1 MGSSGNIFDVIV
13 IGAGIG
19 GLSVANFLAK
29 YEKKV
34 LVLEKHNIPGGYL
47 TSFSRKNYQFDSGV
61 FHLTDMGEEE
71 TIPMFNRFWGNKIKS
86 KKVNYKFRIFIG
98 CNSYVFKIPNA

>member
-1 MGSSGNIFDVIV
+1 MVIKKMDSSRNLFDVIV

-34 LVLEKHNIPGGYL
+34 LVLEKHN
-47 TSFSRKNYQFDSGV
+47 
-61 FHLTDMGEEE
+61 
-71 TIPMFNRFWGNKIKS
+71 
-86 KKVNYKFRIFIG
+86 
-98 CNSYVFKIPNA
+98 